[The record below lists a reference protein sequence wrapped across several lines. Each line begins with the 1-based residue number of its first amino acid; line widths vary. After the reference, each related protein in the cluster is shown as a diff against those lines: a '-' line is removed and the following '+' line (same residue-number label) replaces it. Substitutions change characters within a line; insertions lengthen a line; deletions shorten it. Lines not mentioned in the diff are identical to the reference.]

1 MSVPLSPKAAEIV
14 SVTRDLLALGGYH
27 SFSYADIAAQVG
39 ISKPSIHHHFPSK
52 ALLVQAVVAQY
63 RAEARGGMAAMDQ
76 EIGEPRAMLGAFVAF
91 WADCV
96 ENRSMPFCICAML
109 ASEQSTL
116 PEEVAGEVRGH
127 FEDLSN
133 WLAQLL
139 QRGHASGQLV
149 LADSA
154 AAEAKLL
161 MASVHGAML
170 AARAL
175 GDPQVFRRIALLAT
189 QRLVP
194 ASAPSNPA
202 PPTPSP

>member
-1 MSVPLSPKAAEIV
+1 MSIPLSPKAAEIV
-14 SVTRDLLALGGYH
+14 SVTRALLAQGGYH

-63 RAEARGGMAAMDQ
+63 RAEARGGMAAMDH
-76 EIGEPRAMLGAFVAF
+76 EVGEPRAVLAAFVAF

-96 ENRSMPFCICAML
+96 EDRSMPFCICAML

-116 PEEVAGEVRGH
+116 PEEVASEVRGH

-133 WLAQLL
+133 WLTAVL
-139 QRGHASGQLV
+139 QRGQVSGQLL

-154 AAEAKLL
+154 ASEARLL

-175 GDPQVFRRIALLAT
+175 GDPLMFRRIAWLAT
-189 QRLVP
+189 QRLMP
-194 ASAPSNPA
+194 ASAPASTPPA
-202 PPTPSP
+202 PEH